1 MIKSVFFIS
10 KAVAEQIT
18 NPEKTSAIISIV
30 EPNETRNLSPDW
42 VNKLE
47 LDFHDTDAT
56 ANNGETWS
64 LLKVENEQYTKF
76 NKTMAI
82 QVIDFINKLH
92 KQKDRINLAVHC
104 HAGIS
109 RSASVAKFVAEVYEL
124 PFNHNYSLYNKF
136 VFSVLRQAY
145 YHDGYN

>member
-1 MIKSVFFIS
+1 MIHSIFFIS

-30 EPNETRNLSPDW
+30 EPNETRNLSQNW

-76 NKTMAI
+76 NNIMAI
-82 QVIDFINKLH
+82 KVIDFAKKLDRL
-92 KQKDRINLAVHC
+92 KDEINLVVHC

-109 RSASVAKFVAEVYEL
+109 RSAAVAKFIAEVYEV

-136 VFSVLRQAY
+136 VFSILRQAY
-145 YHDGYN
+145 YRDGYN